1 MVLSPRLPQDC
12 LSWSWL
18 ENLERYSMTGPRKV
32 FICFSRCQILQYSA
46 IANLLSKATRGDK
59 ALSPSA
65 LVLLRGLSGAL
76 VATSSAMAM
85 LLEPE
90 YSRPGHSYSYSS
102 KYAESVNQCESSSPH
117 YLTLF
122 RHILSNWPTLAQ
134 MSLLPSVLSLRPHIE

>member
-1 MVLSPRLPQDC
+1 
-12 LSWSWL
+12 
-18 ENLERYSMTGPRKV
+18 MTGPRKV

-46 IANLLSKATRGDK
+46 ILVANLLSKATRGDK

-90 YSRPGHSYSYSS
+90 YSRPGHSSSYSS

-134 MSLLPSVLSLRPHIE
+134 MSLLLSVLSLRQHIE